1 MQSII
6 ITADDFGFS
15 EEINEAVER
24 GHRDGVLSAASLMVS
39 APAAADAVA
48 RAKRLPNLRVG
59 LHVVLV
65 QGTPTLPPEE
75 VDALTGPNGRFPD
88 DLAAAGVNWFFS
100 PRARRQ
106 LRREVAAQFKAFRAT
121 GLRLDHVNAHNHMH
135 IHPTVLSAILNELK
149 GQENAAVRLP
159 REPWSVGSKEWSAG
173 RSAAFAERCIMAPW
187 LKLMELRLKRRGIK
201 YNNWIMGLAATG
213 QVDEVA
219 MLRFVDSLPDGVIE
233 VYCHPATRGPGA
245 GAETMS
251 GYGNEGE
258 LAALLSDKVRQRL
271 VEKDLRVGGFCD
283 VGVPS
288 T

>member
-15 EEINEAVER
+15 QEINEAVER

-75 VDALTGPNGRFPD
+75 VDALVGADGRFPEN
-88 DLAAAGVNWFFS
+88 LTAAGVKWFFS
-100 PRARRQ
+100 PKARRQ
-106 LRREVAAQFKAFRAT
+106 LRREVAAQFAAFRKT

-135 IHPTVLSAILNELK
+135 LHPTLLSAILAELR
-149 GQENAAVRLP
+149 GIGNVGVRLP
-159 REPWSVGSKEWSAG
+159 REP
-173 RSAAFAERCIMAPW
+173 RSAFDDTVPAAARAAALIERGVMTPW
-187 LKLMELRLKRRGIK
+187 LKLMERRLKREGVK

-213 QVDEVA
+213 QVDEGTL
-219 MLRFVDSLPDGVIE
+219 LRFVDTLPEGVIE

-245 GAETMS
+245 VANQLS

-258 LAALLSDKVRQRL
+258 FTALVSQKVRQRL
-271 VEKDLRVGGFCD
+271 VEKSLRIGGFSD
-283 VGVPS
+283 IS

>member
-15 EEINEAVER
+15 QEINEAVEL

-39 APAAADAVA
+39 APAANDAVA

-75 VDALTGPNGRFPD
+75 VDALVGADGRFPEN
-88 DLAAAGVNWFFS
+88 LTAAGVKWFFS
-100 PRARRQ
+100 PKARRQ
-106 LRREVAAQFKAFRAT
+106 LRREVAAQFAAFRKT

-135 IHPTVLSAILNELK
+135 LHPTLLSAILAELR
-149 GQENAAVRLP
+149 GIGNVGVRLP
-159 REPWSVGSKEWSAG
+159 REP
-173 RSAAFAERCIMAPW
+173 RSAFDDTVPAAARAAALIERGVMTPW
-187 LKLMELRLKRRGIK
+187 LKLMERRLKREGVK

-213 QVDEVA
+213 QVDEGTL
-219 MLRFVDSLPDGVIE
+219 LRFVDTLPEGVIE

-245 GAETMS
+245 VANQLS

-258 LAALLSDKVRQRL
+258 FTALVSQKVRQRL
-271 VEKDLRVGGFCD
+271 VEKSLRIGGFSD
-283 VGVPS
+283 IS

>member
-15 EEINEAVER
+15 QEINEAVER

-75 VDALTGPNGRFPD
+75 VDALVGPDGRFPEN
-88 DLAAAGVNWFFS
+88 LTAAGVKWFFS
-100 PRARRQ
+100 PKARRQ
-106 LRREVAAQFKAFRAT
+106 LRREVAAQFAAFRKT

-135 IHPTVLSAILNELK
+135 LHPTLLSAILAELR
-149 GQENAAVRLP
+149 GIGNVGVRLP
-159 REPWSVGSKEWSAG
+159 REP
-173 RSAAFAERCIMAPW
+173 RSAFDDTVPAAARAAALIERGVMTPW
-187 LKLMELRLKRRGIK
+187 LKLMERRLKREGIK

-213 QVDEVA
+213 QVDEGTL
-219 MLRFVDSLPDGVIE
+219 LRFVDTLPEGVIE

-245 GAETMS
+245 VANQLS

-258 LAALLSDKVRQRL
+258 FTALVSQKVRQRL
-271 VEKDLRVGGFCD
+271 VEKSLRIGGFSD
-283 VGVPS
+283 IS

>member
-15 EEINEAVER
+15 QEINEAVER

-75 VDALTGPNGRFPD
+75 VDALVGADGRFPEN
-88 DLAAAGVNWFFS
+88 LTAAGVKWFFS
-100 PRARRQ
+100 PKARRQ
-106 LRREVAAQFKAFRAT
+106 LRREVAAQFAAFRKT

-135 IHPTVLSAILNELK
+135 LHPTLLSAILAELR
-149 GQENAAVRLP
+149 GIGNVGVRLP
-159 REPWSVGSKEWSAG
+159 REP
-173 RSAAFAERCIMAPW
+173 RSAFDDTVPAAARAAALIERGVMTPW
-187 LKLMELRLKRRGIK
+187 LKLMERRLKREGIK

-213 QVDEVA
+213 QVDEGTL
-219 MLRFVDSLPDGVIE
+219 LRFVDTLPEGVIE

-245 GAETMS
+245 VASQLS

-258 LAALLSDKVRQRL
+258 FAALVSRRVRQRL
-271 VEKDLRVGGFCD
+271 VEKNLRVGGFSD
-283 VGVPS
+283 IG

>member
-15 EEINEAVER
+15 QEINEAVER

-39 APAAADAVA
+39 APAANDAVA

-75 VDALTGPNGRFPD
+75 VDALVGADGRFPEN
-88 DLAAAGVNWFFS
+88 LTAAGVKWFFS
-100 PRARRQ
+100 PKARRQ
-106 LRREVAAQFKAFRAT
+106 LRREVAAQFAAFRKT

-135 IHPTVLSAILNELK
+135 LHPTLLSAILAELR
-149 GQENAAVRLP
+149 GIGNVGVRLP
-159 REPWSVGSKEWSAG
+159 REP
-173 RSAAFAERCIMAPW
+173 RSAFDDTVPAAARAAALIERGVMTPW
-187 LKLMELRLKRRGIK
+187 LKLMERRLKREGVK

-213 QVDEVA
+213 QVDEGTL
-219 MLRFVDSLPDGVIE
+219 LRFVDTLPEGVIE

-245 GAETMS
+245 VANQLS

-258 LAALLSDKVRQRL
+258 FTALVSQKVRQRL
-271 VEKDLRVGGFCD
+271 VEKSLRIGGFSD
-283 VGVPS
+283 IS

>member
-39 APAAADAVA
+39 APAAEDAIA

-75 VDALTGPNGRFPD
+75 VDALVGPDGRFPD
-88 DLAAAGVNWFFS
+88 NLTAAGIRWFFS

-106 LRREVAAQFKAFRAT
+106 LRREVAAQFAAFRAS
-121 GLRLDHVNAHNHMH
+121 GLDLDHVNAHNHMH
-135 IHPTVLSAILNELK
+135 LHPTLLSAILAELR
-149 GQENAAVRLP
+149 GTENVGVRLP
-159 REPWSVGSKEWSAG
+159 REPRTAFDDTAPAG
-173 RSAAFAERCIMAPW
+173 ARAAAFLERGIMAPW
-187 LKLMELRLKRRGIK
+187 LGLMERRLKRQGLK

-213 QVDEVA
+213 KVDEET
-219 MLRFVDSLPDGVIE
+219 LLQFVDTLPEGVIE

-245 GAETMS
+245 VASQLS

-258 LAALLSDKVRQRL
+258 FAALVSRRVRQRL
-271 VEKDLRVGGFCD
+271 VEKNLRVGGFSD
-283 VGVPS
+283 IRF
-288 T
+288 

>member
-15 EEINEAVER
+15 QEINEAVER

-39 APAAADAVA
+39 APAANDAVA

-75 VDALTGPNGRFPD
+75 VDALVGADGRFPEN
-88 DLAAAGVNWFFS
+88 LTAAGVKWFFS
-100 PRARRQ
+100 PKARRQ
-106 LRREVAAQFKAFRAT
+106 LRREVAAQFAAFRKT

-135 IHPTVLSAILNELK
+135 LHPTLLSAILAELR
-149 GQENAAVRLP
+149 GIGNVGVRLP
-159 REPWSVGSKEWSAG
+159 REP
-173 RSAAFAERCIMAPW
+173 RSAFDDTVPAAARAAALIERGVMTPW
-187 LKLMELRLKRRGIK
+187 LKLMERRLKREGIK

-213 QVDEVA
+213 QVDEGTL
-219 MLRFVDSLPDGVIE
+219 LRFVDTLPEGVIE

-245 GAETMS
+245 VANQLS

-258 LAALLSDKVRQRL
+258 FTALVSQKVRQRL
-271 VEKDLRVGGFCD
+271 VEKSLRIGGFSD
-283 VGVPS
+283 IS